1 MQVAGF
7 VGVVNQISEWL
18 DHAAEGTLIHPEQGW
33 EPVRR
38 DDLPHWIAADAT
50 RLRAMVDGTER
61 FQFLPFAY
69 TRWNLGST
77 EMVDGWLGTET
88 TPVSARLAPNIFSR
102 RVIDKERYKEFLL
115 GKVPSLEFPTADKE
129 KADPAAADGA
139 YRSAVRWLVDNTR
152 SVKRVQQENIAY
164 GFRRNLYGLKPWG
177 LLAAIAAAV
186 IAGVVL
192 WLRHGMA
199 IETIPAEALVVFAFD
214 AVVLPVMWTI
224 AIRSTWV
231 ASTAD
236 GYALALF
243 GFCDQAER
251 RPAKEK

>member
-1 MQVAGF
+1 MLSLSMFDEYGRKAQLYPALLVVLPPLVTLLVLFPSLMSLKGTIGAVV
-7 VGVVNQISEWL
+7 VGC
-18 DHAAEGTLIHPEQGW
+18 GTL
-33 EPVRR
+33 V
-38 DDLPHWIAADAT
+38 LMA
-50 RLRAMVDGTER
+50 
-61 FQFLPFAY
+61 
-69 TRWNLGST
+69 NLGRDAGRRKQDLLFP
-77 EMVDGWLGTET
+77 DGLPTQRWLRHRDLTLE
-88 TPVSARLAPNIFSR
+88 APTK
-102 RVIDKERYKEFLL
+102 DRYKEFLL
-115 GKVPSLEFPTADKE
+115 GKVPGLKFPTADE
-129 KADPAAADGA
+129 EQTDPAAADGA

-231 ASTAD
+231 ASAAD